1 MSFSGSV
8 SITDAN
14 NKETINLAGGT
25 ATAGSGGVIR
35 LGGNTGEG
43 RLFIFPKTTTS
54 PIPLDHATFRLNY
67 DAKMW
72 LGGNGANGDMLVFPS
87 TATHLDMATY
97 SSKATIHLDSGGNL
111 YLGSNGQDGDLLIFP
126 SKSTNINDLN
136 QATVRLD
143 GAGNF
148 TIKDGKGIDIFHID
162 GGGAAMRIGPHGE
175 TTDKGGVFIV
185 RSKGGSETIRL
196 DGDTGDVILQNA
208 DCAEEFDVSDC
219 MDSVPIEPG
228 TVMVMEPDGKL
239 SQSLTPYD
247 KRVAG
252 VVSGAGSFK
261 PGIIL
266 DKKISENQRIPI
278 AVMGK
283 VFCKVDATKQAIE
296 AGDLLTS
303 SANPGHA
310 MKVTEWDRAFGSVI
324 GKALGPMTIG
334 RGLIPILV
342 SLH

>member
-43 RLFIFPKTTTS
+43 RLFIFPKTTKPFLN
-54 PIPLDHATFRLNY
+54 PITEATVRLNS
-67 DAKMW
+67 DANML
-72 LGGNGANGDMLVFPS
+72 LGGNGASGDLIILPS
-87 TATHLDMATY
+87 TAMNTASY
-97 SSKATIHLDSGGNL
+97 VSKATVHINSGGNI
-111 YLGSNGQDGDLLIFP
+111 YLGGNGQDGDLVIFP
-126 SKSTNINDLN
+126 SSSTNINDLN
-136 QATVRLD
+136 QATILLD
-143 GAGNF
+143 GAGNL

-162 GGGAAMRIGPHGE
+162 GGGAAMRIGPHGGI
-175 TTDKGGVFIV
+175 TDKGGTFIV

-208 DCAEEFDVSDC
+208 DCAEEFDISDC
-219 MDSVPIEPG
+219 INPMPIEPG
-228 TVMVMEPDGKL
+228 TVMVMDSDGKL
-239 SQSLTPYD
+239 SQSSRPYD

-252 VVSGAGSFK
+252 VVSGAGGFK

-266 DKKISENQRIPI
+266 DRKISENQRIPLAI
-278 AVMGK
+278 IGK
-283 VFCKVDATKQAIE
+283 VFCKADAIECAIE

-303 SANPGHA
+303 STNPGYA
-310 MKVTEWDRAFGSVI
+310 MKVTEWSRAFGAVI
-324 GKALGPMTIG
+324 GKALSSMTTG

-342 SLH
+342 SLQ